1 MVIMSEVA
9 RQIYVYAGTHSILS
23 RILAAVV
30 VLQFVFLSSFLGAAT
45 VPRRDV
51 WTRMGGARLGR
62 DCRDGAEE
70 ILEFNLFSD
79 PHTRNRHALA
89 KRCPLY
95 ARREAWVTVGQHHA
109 HVRAVADTPLTS
121 HG

>member
-9 RQIYVYAGTHSILS
+9 RQIYVYAGAHSILS

-51 WTRMGGARLGR
+51 LDTNGGCQIGARLSGW
-62 DCRDGAEE
+62 G
-70 ILEFNLFSD
+70 
-79 PHTRNRHALA
+79 
-89 KRCPLY
+89 
-95 ARREAWVTVGQHHA
+95 
-109 HVRAVADTPLTS
+109 
-121 HG
+121 